1 MAKIKVTKLHSTIK
15 STPKQKLT
23 MVALGLRKIND
34 SNTFETNPALL
45 GNVDKVKHLVK
56 IENI

>member
-1 MAKIKVTKLHSTIK
+1 MAKIKVTKLYSTIK

-34 SNTFETNPALL
+34 TNTFEANPALL